1 MNERLQ
7 EILTC
12 PITGEAL
19 KVLDSDK
26 IEELNSLILKEE
38 VKHFEGTAVRRI
50 LNSGFISENDQFV
63 YRFEDGV
70 AFLLKDLAIVVK
82 EHEVDFNSET
92 DLSTEKMDVQGFYDQ
107 IGWQKN
113 EEGLYIDTQKFVDT
127 RSICQDYHRK
137 CQLRI
142 GRHLKSKG
150 KYILDAG
157 CGPVPHPERLSYQ
170 GKFDIRICAD
180 ISFLALKNAKKSLGD
195 KGVYLLCDNTN
206 LPLKDNIVDAAVCL
220 HNIYHIPK
228 DEQKTAIEEIARV
241 LQPNSSA
248 VIAYT
253 WGGHSVLMKLAFLPM
268 SIIRVVLIRPCKIV
282 LKGLRKLKALL
293 ISTTKV
299 ETSDNTK
306 DVPENPAPVLY
317 FYAHNYKYFTEQKWN
332 FKFDILVLR
341 SISNPFTKTFVHK
354 WLFSKLLLAVIY
366 WLEEL
371 CPHIAGRLG
380 AYPLFIIRK

>member
-1 MNERLQ
+1 MNECLQ
-7 EILTC
+7 AILTC

-26 IEELNSLILKEE
+26 IEELNSLILKED
-38 VKHFEGTAVRRI
+38 VKHFEGTAVSRI
-50 LNSGFISENDQFV
+50 INSGFISESGQFV
-63 YRFEDGV
+63 YRIEDGIV
-70 AFLLKDLAIVVK
+70 FLLKDLAIVVK
-82 EHEVDFNSET
+82 EHEVDFNSEKC
-92 DLSTEKMDVQGFYDQ
+92 LSTEKMDVQRFYDQ

-113 EEGLYIDTQKFVDT
+113 EEGLYIDTQKFVDI

-142 GRHLKSKG
+142 GRYLKPEG

-157 CGPVPHPERLSYQ
+157 CGPVPRPELLSYQ

-180 ISFLALKNAKKSLGD
+180 ISFLALKSARKSLGD

-206 LPLKDNIVDAAVCL
+206 LPLKDNLVDAVVCL

-228 DEQKTAIEEIARV
+228 DEQKTAIEEMARV
-241 LQPNSSA
+241 LKPNSSA

-253 WGGHSVLMKLAFLPM
+253 WGGHSVLMKLAFLPK
-268 SIIRVVLIRPCKIV
+268 STCRFVFKKPCKAV

-306 DVPENPAPVLY
+306 DVPENSEPVLY
-317 FYAHNYKYFTEQKWN
+317 FYAHNYKYFAQQKWN

-341 SISNPFTKTFVHK
+341 SISKPFTNTYVHK
-354 WLFSKLLLAVIY
+354 WLFSKQLLGLIY

-380 AYPLFIIRK
+380 QYPLFIICK